1 MVSEMINFQEFSESI
16 QNLGSKLDGIENK
29 LDVSLLDEA
38 GNISSAIGM
47 RKHSKIY
54 SAGRRLYGDRN
65 ATSSE
70 KLLAKMLVD
79 LAGLVMLSVA
89 VSGKGS
95 AMSNI
100 AKASS
105 LKGL

>member
-1 MVSEMINFQEFSESI
+1 MVSEMMNFQDFTESI
-16 QNLGSKLDGIENK
+16 QNIGSKLDGIENK
-29 LDVSLLDEA
+29 LELSLIDEA

-54 SAGRRLYGDRN
+54 SAGRRLLSDRN
-65 ATSSE
+65 STSSE

-89 VSGKGS
+89 VSGKSS

>member
-1 MVSEMINFQEFSESI
+1 MVGEMMNFQEFSESI

-38 GNISSAIGM
+38 GNISSAVAM
-47 RKHSKIY
+47 RKHTKIY
-54 SAGRRLYGDRN
+54 SAGRKLLSDRN
-65 ATSSE
+65 STSSE

-89 VSGKGS
+89 VSGKSS
-95 AMSNI
+95 AASNI
-100 AKASS
+100 AKAAS
-105 LKGL
+105 LRGL